1 MKVQAPFTEA
11 SYGEAEQSEFL
22 MALYELEA

>member
-11 SYGEAEQSEFL
+11 SYGEAEHSTFL
-22 MALYELEA
+22 VALYEFEA

>member
-11 SYGEAEQSEFL
+11 SYGEAEQSKFV
-22 MALYELEA
+22 MALYELQA